1 MIIIMV
7 IIMIRI
13 MIIIITVIIITVTKI
28 LCPCCEKVSHT
39 YLGNI
44 VVYLELLLFV
54 AGGALLKMLKYF
66 EVVLKTFKFPT
77 CKKLYNLDRS
87 AQIRQKRI

>member
-13 MIIIITVIIITVTKI
+13 MIIIITIIIITVTKI

-66 EVVLKTFKFPT
+66 EIVLKTFKFPT

>member
-13 MIIIITVIIITVTKI
+13 MIIIITIIITTVTKI

>member
-13 MIIIITVIIITVTKI
+13 MIIIITIIIITVTKI
-28 LCPCCEKVSHT
+28 LCPFCEKVSHT

-87 AQIRQKRI
+87 AQIRQKRT

>member
-13 MIIIITVIIITVTKI
+13 MIIIITIIIITVTKI

-44 VVYLELLLFV
+44 VVYLELLRFV

>member
-1 MIIIMV
+1 MII
-7 IIMIRI
+7 I
-13 MIIIITVIIITVTKI
+13 MIIIITIIIITVTKI

-39 YLGNI
+39 YLRNI

-54 AGGALLKMLKYF
+54 TGGALLKMLKYF

>member
-1 MIIIMV
+1 
-7 IIMIRI
+7 MIRI
-13 MIIIITVIIITVTKI
+13 MIIITTIIITVTKK

-54 AGGALLKMLKYF
+54 AGSARLKMLKYF

-77 CKKLYNLDRS
+77 CKKLYNLDWS

>member
-13 MIIIITVIIITVTKI
+13 MIIIITIIIITVTKI

>member
-13 MIIIITVIIITVTKI
+13 MIIIITIIIITVTKI

-44 VVYLELLLFV
+44 VAYLELLLFV

-87 AQIRQKRI
+87 AQICQKRI

>member
-13 MIIIITVIIITVTKI
+13 MIIIITIIIITVTKI

-66 EVVLKTFKFPT
+66 EIVLKTFKFPT

-87 AQIRQKRI
+87 AQIHQKRI